1 MTIKFNFCP
10 CPCKL
15 HEALKTTAHIN
26 IQQLYT
32 RAHVITLF
40 WCNVTITWRGAL
52 NFLPWA
58 VYDAQRRKIQKN
70 RPVPLIPADYGEQ
83 RGCARARVLTVMS
96 FSRLPNSAAVLEGC
110 VRFFGRF
117 NVLQWHSAKSGD
129 SSVIKL
135 PVADIKTTCTTSK
148 GITFQTLRTH
158 KK

>member
-1 MTIKFNFCP
+1 MTIKLNFCP

-15 HEALKTTAHIN
+15 REALKTTAHIN

-58 VYDAQRRKIQKN
+58 VYDAQRKKIQKN
-70 RPVPLIPADYGEQ
+70 RPVPLIPVDYGEQ
-83 RGCARARVLTVMS
+83 CGCARVLTVMS
-96 FSRLPNSAAVLEGC
+96 FSRLPNSTAVLEGC

-117 NVLQWHSAKSGD
+117 NVLRWHSAKSGD
-129 SSVIKL
+129 SSVIRL
-135 PVADIKTTCTTSK
+135 PVADIKTTRTTSK
-148 GITFQTLRTH
+148 GITFQTLRMH